1 MKKRWRVKKRWKG
14 RNQRGRGRRG
24 TTNLFLGMTLY
35 EKIHVTSHIMSDSVH
50 NISETVMLIRITI
63 TETEWTEKRNKRRM

>member
-24 TTNLFLGMTLY
+24 TTNLFLGMTMH
-35 EKIHVTSHIMSDSVH
+35 EKIHVTSHITSDSVH